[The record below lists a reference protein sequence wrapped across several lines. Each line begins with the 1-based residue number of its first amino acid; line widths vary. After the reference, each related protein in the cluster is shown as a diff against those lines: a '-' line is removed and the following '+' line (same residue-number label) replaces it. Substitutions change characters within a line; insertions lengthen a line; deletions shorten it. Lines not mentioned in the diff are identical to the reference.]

1 MLQRFFLTGPH
12 YNNCR
17 AFDHGQPYISCLD
30 CVELEKKKDICIGRV
45 GICEKE
51 RKKTFLA
58 VLGIALG
65 HKKEAFFHTDFVNMG
80 IKVDY
85 LLFLNFCQ
93 GFIDSKMPFHAEI
106 CGVLM
111 NETLRFVKTSQKS
124 LTDWFLSFV
133 LYQMAGHK
141 AQ

>member
-1 MLQRFFLTGPH
+1 M
-12 YNNCR
+12 
-17 AFDHGQPYISCLD
+17 
-30 CVELEKKKDICIGRV
+30 

-51 RKKTFLA
+51 RKKKLSWQFLELLWA
-58 VLGIALG
+58 TKRKL
-65 HKKEAFFHTDFVNMG
+65 FFHTDFVNMG

-85 LLFLNFCQ
+85 SLFLNFCQ

-111 NETLRFVKTSQKS
+111 NKTLRFVKTSQKS